1 MLQSVFRDKGN
12 KAGDDDCL
20 LMKAGEDKILQR
32 KEIKTPDRTF
42 LLLLTE
48 RDLGVQYPGMIMCH
62 SLRILSGDTEI
73 ARFATNTY
81 EYPPSSPIRALGVV
95 QAKADEWE
103 RELSQ
108 ILLNFRPGTRSGGS
122 DHPGKPRLLKSWS
135 CREARD
141 RPGTA
146 A

>member
-1 MLQSVFRDKGN
+1 MV
-12 KAGDDDCL
+12 GDDDCL

-48 RDLGVQYPGMIMCH
+48 RDLGVQYPGMIMY

-81 EYPPSSPIRALGVV
+81 EYPPSSPSIVAEAALDQGACAGRGTLRADVASRSAYAPAHGV
-95 QAKADEWE
+95 
-103 RELSQ
+103 
-108 ILLNFRPGTRSGGS
+108 
-122 DHPGKPRLLKSWS
+122 
-135 CREARD
+135 
-141 RPGTA
+141 
-146 A
+146 